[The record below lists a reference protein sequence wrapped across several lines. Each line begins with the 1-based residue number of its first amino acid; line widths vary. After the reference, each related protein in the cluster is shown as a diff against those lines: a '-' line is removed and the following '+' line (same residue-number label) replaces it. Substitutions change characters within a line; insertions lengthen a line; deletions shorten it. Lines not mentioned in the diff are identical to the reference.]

1 MLAANYTVTSAVAAQ
16 SLGRPLAGNAPNVTV
31 NLIPPGT
38 LYGDRINELDFRIA
52 KVLRF
57 GRTRTNVGFD
67 IYNVLNASPVLTYN
81 QAFIP
86 ISAAN
91 PNGQWL
97 VPTSVLQSR
106 FVKFSASIDF

>member
-1 MLAANYTVTSAVAAQ
+1 M
-16 SLGRPLAGNAPNVTV
+16 
-31 NLIPPGT
+31 NLIAPGT
-38 LYGDRINELDFRIA
+38 LYGDRVNEIDFRIA

-106 FVKFSASIDF
+106 FVKFSASIDFLMTGGCGRSEGLGTGDARL